1 MALYLFVQCLFST
14 LHKQG
19 DNFMK
24 KISES
29 VTTLKNLI
37 KHAIDDLE
45 VTPAEY
51 QKIMDCAHADG
62 HIDKEEEALL
72 AQFQGMIS
80 NRYGW

>member
-1 MALYLFVQCLFST
+1 
-14 LHKQG
+14 
-19 DNFMK
+19 MK
-24 KISES
+24 KVSES
-29 VTTLKNLI
+29 ASKLKDLI

-51 QKIMDCAHADG
+51 EAIMDCAHEDG

-80 NRYGW
+80 NGTIKRVRG